1 MKKYVKSMFFALL
14 AGAAPTVSHALS
26 LDTTRLILP
35 QQKGEVVYRTFN
47 NNEDVPNLV
56 SVRLSKTPDN
66 NEAVPNFV
74 VSPQLFRLNPKSN
87 NAIRVRLVSP
97 VGLPADRE
105 SVFYVTTASLPSS
118 PTPYRAPQ
126 ETMNTGGAVT
136 MSVAFQIKLFYRPL
150 ALDAPTTK
158 TYQQVS
164 FSRVPGGVQMNNPT
178 PYYLALKGI
187 SIDGQAVKFS
197 KTQPNLVPPFGTQV
211 YGTAGTLKKAVSYR
225 LVNDFGAVM
234 SFDTTIH

>member
-87 NAIRVRLVSP
+87 NAIR
-97 VGLPADRE
+97 
-105 SVFYVTTASLPSS
+105 
-118 PTPYRAPQ
+118 
-126 ETMNTGGAVT
+126 
-136 MSVAFQIKLFYRPL
+136 
-150 ALDAPTTK
+150 
-158 TYQQVS
+158 
-164 FSRVPGGVQMNNPT
+164 
-178 PYYLALKGI
+178 
-187 SIDGQAVKFS
+187 
-197 KTQPNLVPPFGTQV
+197 
-211 YGTAGTLKKAVSYR
+211 
-225 LVNDFGAVM
+225 
-234 SFDTTIH
+234 